1 MMDYYYPRSDEGRR
15 VMEYYYHDHET
26 GMEHWHDGADHSEHC
41 HDGVG
46 LITRIWQTLPE
57 FLDEYPN
64 ADCII
69 EG

>member
-1 MMDYYYPRSDEGRR
+1 MMDYYY
-15 VMEYYYHDHET
+15 YDHET